1 MSVKHFNHNYSGSTP
16 LSVGDRFY
24 GQDRGRDF
32 FHLKEFDGIV
42 AHILGGSVDAI
53 VLSGLV
59 VTQGA
64 GHTLS
69 WTAGRVLTKRTIT
82 VPNSWATIPP
92 TVTTTDIYCVIDI
105 PAVSNQA
112 ISGTTNDSSTPNYA
126 KIAYADSTGS
136 ARTRVLTS
144 GSYDSEVTPSY
155 TLTTTSVAPTAYQA
169 AIATFTTDGA
179 TMTFTNAEARLNM
192 IKTVT
197 TTYTV
202 VPTDKTV
209 LANGTFTV
217 NLPAVAS
224 SKGLTVNIKNIGT
237 GVITIDGN
245 GAETI
250 DGAATMVSSTQYES
264 YTLVCNGTA
273 WFCI

>member
-1 MSVKHFNHNYSGSTP
+1 MSVKHFNHNYSGSDP
-16 LSVGDRFY
+16 VSVGDRFY

-42 AHILGGSVDAI
+42 AHILGGSVNAI

-82 VPNSWATIPP
+82 VPDSWASLPP

-105 PAVSNQA
+105 PAVTNQA
-112 ISGTTNDSSTPNYA
+112 ISGTTNNSATLNYA
-126 KIAYADSTGS
+126 KIEYTDVTGS

-144 GSYDSEVTPSY
+144 GSYNAEVTPSY
-155 TLTTTSVAPTAYQA
+155 TLTTTSVAPTAYQV

-179 TMTFTNAEARLNM
+179 TMAFTNAEARLNM

-202 VPTDKTV
+202 VPTDKV
-209 LANGTFTV
+209 ILATGTFTV

-224 SKGLTVNIKNIGT
+224 SKGLTVTIKNIGV

-250 DGAATMVSSTQYES
+250 DGAATIISAVQYES
-264 YTLVCNGTA
+264 YMLTCNGSA
-273 WFCI
+273 WFVL